1 MKYLRDELDE
11 DFALSIEKIA
21 CKKIDS
27 VFVDDGGTLWAVVNG
42 DGSPVGMCDVVLK
55 SVDLGNF
62 ESEKV

>member
-27 VFVDDGGTLWAVVNG
+27 VFVDDGGTLWAVVNEIG
-42 DGSPVGMCDVVLK
+42 RAHV
-55 SVDLGNF
+55 
-62 ESEKV
+62 